1 MCLASFVR
9 KCHPHSCLR
18 RWTLAAACWSG
29 MGPRAQHLLHRCSR
43 TCLQLSVAKL
53 KCAWLSRAVC
63 CCVDAAAVLFHW
75 QILNFSIA
83 YGKTKHG
90 LSRDWGVSLEEA
102 GQTVDAWY
110 SDRPEVKAWQLEQ
123 HQMVLKTGR
132 VRRFRGSALFVADHL
147 LCMPHRFA
155 HFLAGCAIFR
165 MRCLRQTLL
174 RRTRCG
180 LPSTLPFKAA
190 PQTLPC

>member
-1 MCLASFVR
+1 MFAVERRKAKVRLAKS
-9 KCHPHSCLR
+9 H
-18 RWTLAAACWSG
+18 
-29 MGPRAQHLLHRCSR
+29 
-43 TCLQLSVAKL
+43 
-53 KCAWLSRAVC
+53 VC
-63 CCVDAAAVLFHW
+63 CCVDTAAVLLNR

-132 VRRFRGSALFVADHL
+132 VRRFHSLTFFIAYHL
-147 LCMPHRFA
+147 LCVLHRFV
-155 HFLAGCAIFR
+155 HFLGGSAIFR
-165 MRCLRQTLL
+165 MRCPHPTL
-174 RRTRCG
+174 RRRMRCG

-190 PQTLPC
+190 PQTLPCWP